1 MYTLAGAVG
10 SRLVAPVLQSA
21 CSLAATSVR
30 QKLLPYST
38 EAEATTQWSDP
49 GPFAKMERGHPRGGL
64 THHRAHRS
72 LHDAGGRGN
81 EGAALN

>member
-49 GPFAKMERGHPRGGL
+49 GPFAKMKEVIRAADLPTTAR
-64 THHRAHRS
+64 TDHRTMQ
-72 LHDAGGRGN
+72 
-81 EGAALN
+81 AAAAMRAPA